1 MHSAKAIKALEARQS
16 QQKQR
21 LELSANLRYHVQNQ
35 RVARV
40 NASPGPRALRSA
52 LRRERDAFY
61 APTRREIDA
70 VWGWNGNS
78 AAKVVHFRYTGY
90 RFSAALEAYRIAIGS
105 STVVGQRRQLLPGG
119 DENLEHG
126 HAAVGIIARE
136 HSNCRFS
143 STVLAPLDRG
153 IIRPTS
159 SSRSFLVAPQR
170 AHPRLT
176 ASRVD
181 IAGHGQ
187 RVRRRAS
194 GNPKSQRKSKNLTE
208 VRALRYTPR

>member
-1 MHSAKAIKALEARQS
+1 
-16 QQKQR
+16 
-21 LELSANLRYHVQNQ
+21 
-35 RVARV
+35 
-40 NASPGPRALRSA
+40 
-52 LRRERDAFY
+52 
-61 APTRREIDA
+61 
-70 VWGWNGNS
+70 
-78 AAKVVHFRYTGY
+78 
-90 RFSAALEAYRIAIGS
+90 
-105 STVVGQRRQLLPGG
+105 VGRRRQLLPGG

-159 SSRSFLVAPQR
+159 SGRSFLVAPQR

-176 ASRVD
+176 ASRVG
-181 IAGHGQ
+181 IAGPGQ

-194 GNPKSQRKSKNLTE
+194 GNPKSQRKSRNLTE
-208 VRALRYTPR
+208 VPALRYTPR